1 MTGMFFESARAFS
14 TTKLFFANAEKVS
27 KANAR
32 KRKFSLFALRPFPSL
47 FFMEKEFQKRQK
59 QKNGVSVFL
68 LKEKCRGADAQKAG
82 AAFLLPFSHKMVSR
96 RVSYKSRGR

>member
-1 MTGMFFESARAFS
+1 M
-14 TTKLFFANAEKVS
+14 
-27 KANAR
+27 KAPAPFDDKTIFCERGKNFQGNDR
-32 KRKFSLFALRPFPSL
+32 KPNIFLFAIRLFPPF

-82 AAFLLPFSHKMVSR
+82 AAFLFPFSHKMVSR